1 MKAVPAKAQAKGSRY
16 QGEMEMR
23 YSDSAKVKME
33 MATALQAR
41 RGLISNTCAAGTAG
55 LAKAVHQ
62 PRQSPREVEG
72 NQTHSASRDM
82 VGCPK

>member
-1 MKAVPAKAQAKGSRY
+1 VKAVPAKAQAKGSRY

-41 RGLISNTCAAGTAG
+41 RGLISKTCAAGGAG
-55 LAKAVHQ
+55 VGKGGPATEAESQAGVQRH
-62 PRQSPREVEG
+62 
-72 NQTHSASRDM
+72 DM
-82 VGCPK
+82 VGCQM